1 MQDVDK
7 LQMERGMLANPGNGS
22 GPSPTSGEQKSPR
35 EGKRTRNRK
44 RNGRHSAAINFE
56 STQSTAPSSHAEA
69 IIWERPSTP
78 QPQHEESIKV
88 VQEPVLANI
97 EKEQSGSQALPEQVK
112 PKTLIMTEERRP
124 MNPPIP
130 EEDNSWVDDF
140 VMLPK
145 SNYLPHVQP
154 EVPPMPQEEPA
165 LRRFFW
171 NEADV
176 RQPDQT
182 AIEHDILPPV
192 FEAPKPVSEITIV
205 PPPIER
211 TPNPLEQAV
220 NPSMTANELVPPV
233 MPQIPPT
240 EAVPARASG
249 LGALMSPATN
259 FLTRRRSGVKS
270 QPMNPGSFEQN
281 PMQDLQDEIVP
292 PTFFAT
298 EFPEQ
303 VMSQNFEPVA
313 EIAEIK
319 PPFAFNEAPEHS
331 GHIGHMLVN
340 AEQPSQEQAPAVAPR
355 SPEQNLQATDLTELA
370 QNIRIDG
377 VSLQEMYTAKR
388 IDEEGL
394 RRIVAEYLRGGDVRK
409 MIASEVMRQQVKYER
424 DPQLRGVP
432 VVPAAI
438 PVKEHAP
445 RKPIRSRIDL
455 EKTIDRTEKLAEFTQ
470 QGFSRARHYFRT
482 NPHATTVYSIVAITV
497 IYSLI
502 LIVALSK

>member
-1 MQDVDK
+1 
-7 LQMERGMLANPGNGS
+7 MERGMLSNPGNGS
-22 GPSPTSGEQKSPR
+22 GPSPASGEQKSPR

-56 STQSTAPSSHAEA
+56 SAQDANQTTHAEA

-78 QPQHEESIKV
+78 QPQYEKPTPLVHEPAVKV
-88 VQEPVLANI
+88 
-97 EKEQSGSQALPEQVK
+97 EKEKIVTQAQPERIE
-112 PKTLIMTEERRP
+112 PKTPIMTEAHRP
-124 MNPPIP
+124 TTASTP

-145 SNYLPHVQP
+145 SNYVPHVQP
-154 EVPPMPQEEPA
+154 EAPIPQEGPVQH
-165 LRRFFW
+165 RFFW

-176 RQPDQT
+176 RQPNQT
-182 AIEHDILPPV
+182 AIDHDILPPV
-192 FEAPKPVSEITIV
+192 FEAPQPAPVMNME
-205 PPPIER
+205 PPIER
-211 TPNPLEQAV
+211 TNILEQAV
-220 NPSMTANELVPPV
+220 NPSMVANEIAPV
-233 MPQIPPT
+233 MIPQMPPAEVAPT
-240 EAVPARASG
+240 RPGG

-270 QPMNPGSFEQN
+270 QSMNPGSFEQS
-281 PMQDLQDEIVP
+281 PMQELQDEIVP

-303 VMSQNFEPVA
+303 VMSQSFEPA
-313 EIAEIK
+313 PEATEIK
-319 PPFAFNEAPEHS
+319 PPFTFAETPEHPE
-331 GHIGHMLVN
+331 HIGHMLVN
-340 AEQPSQEQAPAVAPR
+340 LEQSSQERAPVPQAT
-355 SPEQNLQATDLTELA
+355 SPEQSLPTADLTELA
-370 QNIRIDG
+370 NNIRIDG
-377 VSLQEMYTAKR
+377 VSIQEMYAAKR

-432 VVPAAI
+432 VIPAAM
-438 PVKEHAP
+438 PVKETAP
-445 RKPIRSRIDL
+445 RKSARSLLDL

-470 QGFSRARHYFRT
+470 RKVTKARHYFKT
-482 NPHATTVYSIVAITV
+482 NPHATTIYSIVAITI